1 MLTPAEE
8 LLAAV
13 KEHATADVSFD
24 FVKQSGGL
32 AILDVGAWRV
42 RYDSAEE
49 EWIESCRPV
58 HRENIHASA
67 SSAVYSAFLRARG
80 KQL

>member
-1 MLTPAEE
+1 MTPAEE

-24 FVKQSGGL
+24 FTKAFGGDAVL
-32 AILDVGAWRV
+32 YVGEWRV
-42 RYDSAEE
+42 VPRDGKWFEVARL
-49 EWIESCRPV
+49 ICRE
-58 HRENIHASA
+58 HEHDSA

-80 KQL
+80 KQQA